1 MDGDN
6 KINCEKCKIK
16 RNCHKHLVFNTLP
29 NIFVIILKRFEFDYN
44 TMLKYKLNKYFEF
57 PFKLDMKEYLV
68 QNNTGIKTEYELTGI
83 TIHYGVAD
91 FGHYYDLIKGPDGK
105 WYKFNDI
112 SVSEFKEE
120 DIPKEAYGEKEIY
133 EEDSSKEKESGKN
146 NAYIL
151 FYRKI
156 DFDQSHIDKK

>member
-1 MDGDN
+1 
-6 KINCEKCKIK
+6 
-16 RNCHKHLVFNTLP
+16 
-29 NIFVIILKRFEFDYN
+29 
-44 TMLKYKLNKYFEF
+44 
-57 PFKLDMKEYLV
+57 MKEYLV
-68 QNNTGIKTEYELTGI
+68 QNNSGIKTEYELTGI

-91 FGHYYDLIKGPDGK
+91 FGPDGK

-146 NAYIL
+146 SAYIL